1 MGIVQKVGEDCFM
14 NDSAQQ
20 TLRQRERIDKLITS
34 ALAAVN
40 PYDAIEKHLR
50 LDGENLVIGD
60 RIINLTNRDLRCV
73 AIGKGSVPMARS
85 IEAMLG
91 SRISQGLVVT
101 KCAHLGDVKFPAHWE
116 AVESAHPVP
125 DDLSLAAGD
134 RIWQFLEDC
143 TDRTVMLACISGGA
157 SALAI
162 APSSWG
168 ALSELL
174 THPPTVE
181 ITQETQ
187 QLIRDSLL
195 SQSIDL
201 TTLDPEDRISLMA
214 VRSIGMA
221 LLGSG
226 LSIDKINAVRSKID
240 RLKGGGFVERVGKG
254 EVIGLILSDVIG
266 DPISSIA
273 SGLTNHPDA
282 DNILVGN
289 NRQACQALAK
299 TAREMGYDA
308 RIITTELDGEARV
321 RGAEIAREIITHPPN
336 TLLIYGGETTVN
348 LPIDCTGKGGR
359 NQELGLAAAIEL
371 ALQGIPA
378 WVITLATDGTDGP
391 TDAAGVRVNETTI
404 DRALGLGLDANMA
417 LDRHDSYPFFQ
428 QLGDLHIIGATGTN
442 VADITIAIRE

>member
-1 MGIVQKVGEDCFM
+1 M
-14 NDSAQQ
+14 NDVFLEGLHQQ
-20 TLRQRERIDKLITS
+20 IDRLITS
-34 ALAAVN
+34 ALEAVN
-40 PYDAIEKHLR
+40 PYNGIQHHLR

-60 RIINLTNRDLRCV
+60 LIINLTSRDIRCV

-101 KCAHLGDVKFPAHWE
+101 KYAHLGDVKFPANWE
-116 AVESAHPVP
+116 AMESAHPVP

-134 RIWQFLEDC
+134 RIWQFLDDC
-143 TDRTVMLACISGGA
+143 TDRTLVLACISGGA

-168 ALSELL
+168 ALTELL
-174 THPPTVE
+174 TNPPTVE
-181 ITQETQ
+181 ITQTTQ
-187 QLIRDSLL
+187 ALIRDSLL

-201 TTLDPEDRISLMA
+201 TTLNPDDRISLVA

-226 LSIDKINAVRSKID
+226 LSIEKINAVRSKID
-240 RLKGGGFVERVGKG
+240 RLKGGGFVDRVGKG
-254 EVIGLILSDVIG
+254 KVVGLILSDVIG

-273 SGLTNHPDA
+273 SGLTNHPNA

-289 NRQACQALAK
+289 NRQACEAVAK

-321 RGAEIAREIITHPPN
+321 RGAEIARKIITHSPK
-336 TLLIYGGETTVN
+336 TMLIYGGETTVS
-348 LPIDCTGKGGR
+348 LPIDSSGKGGR

-371 ALQGIPA
+371 ALHDIPA
-378 WVITLATDGTDGP
+378 WVVTLATDGTDGP
-391 TDAAGVRVNETTI
+391 TDAAGVMVNEKTI
-404 DRALGLGLDANMA
+404 DRALALGLDANSA

-428 QLGDLHIIGATGTN
+428 ALGDLQIIGATGTN
-442 VADITIAIRE
+442 VADITIAIRQ